1 MALAALLLAAAA
13 LRLPRLGA
21 AALWL
26 DECASI
32 ETALAVARSTSWTV
46 MRALLR
52 GLSAYTLLLAP
63 WIERD
68 VGEWAVRLPSVLAG
82 IALVPI
88 AWLLG
93 KEVGGRPLA
102 RRLGAAV
109 ALSPFFVWHSREARW
124 YPLAW
129 VLAGIGTLFFLRALR
144 RPEGSGLAGCL
155 AFGLAAAA
163 TFSPTV
169 TLLLVEILWI
179 AAIRVR
185 ERAGPRGGSLATP
198 GVRVARR
205 LILSALGAL
214 GIAWLWLSL
223 LAPALRSGSHGFGFS
238 NLGGPRLGAV
248 LYVPVALAT
257 GYTIGPG
264 PLEWHSRPI
273 RLPAVPESL
282 MMLAGVAILAM
293 LMVLGYREIA
303 ASGRPGQA
311 AALLTLGI
319 VPPGMV
325 VAASLWTGH
334 RFAPRHVGMSFLCL
348 LCLAA
353 AGTLRQPGRKPLGP
367 VLGAALLLLQGVS
380 LKNLHASPRYH
391 REDVRSA
398 AAYVAQES
406 GAEDRVLV
414 FGGIGLPWKHY
425 YRGAAPWEQFS
436 SNPSRGFTDAAV
448 LETARE
454 ARHLFV
460 VRGLILE
467 DPGEQPLLRALDAA
481 TDPLERRP
489 FDAIEVVRRRA
500 SKAITGSVSGEPTAA
515 DVDGLG
521 VNGP

>member
-1 MALAALLLAAAA
+1 
-13 LRLPRLGA
+13 
-21 AALWL
+21 
-26 DECASI
+26 
-32 ETALAVARSTSWTV
+32 
-46 MRALLR
+46 MRALFR

-63 WIERD
+63 WVERD

-102 RRLGAAV
+102 WRLGAAV
-109 ALSPFFVWHSREARW
+109 AVSPFFVWHSREARW

-129 VLAGIGTLFFLRALR
+129 LLAGIGTLFFLRARR
-144 RPEGSGLAGCL
+144 RPAGSSLAGCL
-155 AFGLAAAA
+155 AFGLAASS

-169 TLLLVEILWI
+169 TLLVVEILWI
-179 AAIRVR
+179 AAIRIL
-185 ERAGPRGGSLATP
+185 ERAGPPSGSLTTS

-205 LILSALGAL
+205 LSLSVLGAL
-214 GIAWLWLSL
+214 GLAWLWLAL
-223 LAPALRSGSHGFGFS
+223 LAPALRGGPHGFGFS

-248 LYVPVALAT
+248 LYAPIALAT

-273 RLPAVPESL
+273 RLPAVSESL
-282 MMLAGVAILAM
+282 TMLAGVAILAM
-293 LMVLGYREIA
+293 LLVLGYREIA
-303 ASGRPGQA
+303 ASGRRGQA

-325 VAASLWTGH
+325 VAASLWTDH

-353 AGTLRQPGRKPLGP
+353 AGTLRQTGRKPLGP
-367 VLGAALLLLQGVS
+367 VLGASLLLLQGAS
-380 LKNLHASPRYH
+380 LLNLHSSPRYH

-398 AAYVAQES
+398 AAYVSQAS
-406 GAEDRVLV
+406 GPEDRVLV

-425 YRGAAPWEQFS
+425 YRGVAPWEQVS
-436 SNPSRGFTDAAV
+436 SKPSRGFTEAAV
-448 LETARE
+448 LETARA

-460 VRGLILE
+460 VRGFILE
-467 DPGEQPLLRALDAA
+467 DPGEQPLLRALDEA

-489 FDAIEVVRRRA
+489 FDAVEVVRRRA
-500 SKAITGSVSGEPTAA
+500 SPAVSGSGSGEPT
-515 DVDGLG
+515 
-521 VNGP
+521 GP